1 MAVIDIDIQDI
12 ATIIS
17 VSISSI
23 ALFFSLYLSWDLYW
37 RKSKIIVSDPLLYS
51 ISLGHNES
59 KSLSMQI
66 PLIFLNEG
74 GATRFIQDLK
84 LIVEQNGR
92 ESNEL
97 FFANTSSSMDD
108 NEKHLA
114 QQFAVEGHKAYSAIF
129 LFYRKPGGFVPSKG
143 ICKAKLEAKI
153 DDGNWEKVHEF
164 NFIIKADQNLHIMAS
179 HYCDGRAL
187 VFS

>member
-1 MAVIDIDIQDI
+1 
-12 ATIIS
+12 
-17 VSISSI
+17 
-23 ALFFSLYLSWDLYW
+23 
-37 RKSKIIVSDPLLYS
+37 
-51 ISLGHNES
+51 
-59 KSLSMQI
+59 MQI

-108 NEKHLA
+108 KENHLA

-129 LFYRKPGGFVPSKG
+129 FFYRKPGGLIPSEG
-143 ICKAKLEAKI
+143 ICKAKLKAKI
-153 DDGNWEKVHEF
+153 DDKNWETVHEF
-164 NFIIKADQNLHIMAS
+164 DFIINAGQDVRIMDS
-179 HYCDGRAL
+179 NYCDGRDI
-187 VFS
+187 ST

>member
-1 MAVIDIDIQDI
+1 MAGIDIDIQGI

-37 RKSKIIVSDPLLYS
+37 RKSKIIVSDPLLYAIWLDS
-51 ISLGHNES
+51 EEP
-59 KSLSMQI
+59 KSLSMRI
-66 PLIFLNEG
+66 SLIFLNEG

-97 FFANTSSSMDD
+97 LFAGTSPSMDD
-108 NEKHLA
+108 PKRHLA
-114 QQFAVEGHKAYSAIF
+114 EQFAIEGHRAHSATF
-129 LFYRKPGGFVPSKG
+129 FFYRKPGGFVPSKG

-179 HYCDGRAL
+179 HYCDDHDL
-187 VFS
+187 